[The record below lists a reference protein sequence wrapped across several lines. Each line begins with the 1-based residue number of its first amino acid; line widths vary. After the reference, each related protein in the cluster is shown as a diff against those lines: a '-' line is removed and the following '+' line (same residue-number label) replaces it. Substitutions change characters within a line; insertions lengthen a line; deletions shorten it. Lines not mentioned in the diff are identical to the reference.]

1 MKQQLLS
8 NTTIFQPSKIP
19 SLSFFAFHFLSFIR
33 VRNSIVNQGQNVIS
47 VPTDSNIKTGN
58 YIISILSG
66 NNATE
71 SITVPVIIK

>member
-1 MKQQLLS
+1 M
-8 NTTIFQPSKIP
+8 TV
-19 SLSFFAFHFLSFIR
+19 SFNAASSSDISIR
-33 VRNSIVNQGQNVIS
+33 IMDMAGKLICTRNSIVNQGQNVIS

-58 YIISILSG
+58 FIISILSG